1 MIIQWNSEIRK
12 IVVTTKVFALC
23 LLLLLFLLLL
33 LLLLLLFYREN
44 WSNFFPCLALSV
56 FDDL

>member
-1 MIIQWNSEIRK
+1 MITQWNPELRK

-23 LLLLLFLLLL
+23 LLLLL

-44 WSNFFPCLALSV
+44 LE
-56 FDDL
+56 

>member
-1 MIIQWNSEIRK
+1 MIIQWNSELRK

-23 LLLLLFLLLL
+23 LLLL

>member
-1 MIIQWNSEIRK
+1 MIIQWNPELRK

-23 LLLLLFLLLL
+23 LLLL

>member
-1 MIIQWNSEIRK
+1 MIIQWNSELRK

-23 LLLLLFLLLL
+23 
-33 LLLLLLFYREN
+33 LLLLLFYREN

>member
-1 MIIQWNSEIRK
+1 MIIQWNPELRK

-23 LLLLLFLLLL
+23 LLLLL

-44 WSNFFPCLALSV
+44 LESLFSMHSFISV
-56 FDDL
+56 R